1 MFNWLRELL
10 ELRYEFREKR
20 LNLEREEN
28 EVRCESCEIL
38 KIQLDRSNIE
48 RDKLLFRILE
58 RPTEVMNEKPVD
70 ITPPRNIPWNVR
82 KQMLEQED
90 RMKAKL
96 MREAPSPQLND
107 LTDEQERR
115 LKLDNDDLEKRLGIE
130 KERER
135 G

>member
-20 LNLEREEN
+20 LNLEREGN

-96 MREAPSPQLND
+96 MREAPSPQLNN